1 MATDWDTIRRRPVI
15 RLNLGGG
22 ANSHPDPRY
31 TDYIAVDA
39 VARTEH
45 SISHDLNQPIPLQDG
60 SVDRILSEH
69 FLEHVSRGTIAHVL
83 RECHRLLRPG
93 GIARIAVPDYDHP
106 RQRYCLTLGRDP
118 NRLNHVTLTTYTL
131 LRELVAASPFG
142 TAEWHQ
148 YWQGDQ
154 FNHGPIDYSL
164 GYVQRTPE
172 NDRRNQ
178 CRGLGQHLGRWVR
191 DLGEIARHGPF
202 VKPVHFQTRTYHP
215 LAVTSVVFDL
225 RR

>member
-1 MATDWDTIRRRPVI
+1 MALDWETIRQRPII

-22 ANSHPDPRY
+22 SNSHPDPLY
-31 TDYIAVDA
+31 TNYIAVDA
-39 VARTEH
+39 NARTEF
-45 SISHDLNQPIPLQDG
+45 SISHDLNQPIPLPDG

-69 FLEHVSRGTIAHVL
+69 FLEHVSQSTIAHVL
-83 RECHRLLRPG
+83 RECHRLLKPG
-93 GIARIAVPDYDHP
+93 SVARLAVPDYEHP
-106 RQRYCLTLGRDP
+106 RQRECLALGHDP
-118 NRLNHVTLTTYTL
+118 KRRNHVTLTTYTL
-131 LRELVAASPFG
+131 LRSLVDASPFG
-142 TAEWHQ
+142 GAEWHQ

-154 FNHGPIDYSL
+154 FIHGPIDYSL

-172 NDRRNQ
+172 NDRRNR
-178 CRGLGQHLGRWVR
+178 CEGLSQLLGRLGR

-202 VKPVHFQTRTYHP
+202 VKRIHFQTRTYHP